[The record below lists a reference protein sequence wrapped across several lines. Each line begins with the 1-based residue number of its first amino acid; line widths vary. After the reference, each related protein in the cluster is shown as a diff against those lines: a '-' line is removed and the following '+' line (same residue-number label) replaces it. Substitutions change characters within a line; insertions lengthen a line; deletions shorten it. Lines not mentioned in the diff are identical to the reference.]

1 MRILD
6 LSDRRLFRLHE
17 VPEEVSELN
26 LTRNFITSFPLDF
39 RPKLRVLD
47 LSRNR
52 LRFFPDISQFP
63 SFAELK
69 LQSNEIR
76 NLPELVEHAALRS
89 LDVPDNPLGPSLSLR
104 LDTRKLDTLHLASC
118 GVRFLKNC
126 ELRVVRGNFAL
137 KLSDNSLP
145 KGEELRNGDVDC
157 LQRLAQSKETWRRLV
172 ESLASCV

>member
-6 LSDRRLFRLHE
+6 LSDRRLFRVHE

-26 LTRNFITSFPLDF
+26 LARNFLTSFPLDF

-63 SFAELK
+63 SLAELK

-104 LDTRKLDTLHLASC
+104 LDTRKLDTLHL
-118 GVRFLKNC
+118 GF
-126 ELRVVRGNFAL
+126 
-137 KLSDNSLP
+137 
-145 KGEELRNGDVDC
+145 
-157 LQRLAQSKETWRRLV
+157 
-172 ESLASCV
+172 